1 MRQRLPT
8 GAVTMLFTDIEGST
22 RLLDELGDGY
32 PAALGEHRRVLRE
45 AFARHGGAEVD
56 TQGDAFFIAFGDAT
70 EAVAAAIDGQRSLAP
85 TGIRVRMGLHVG
97 APTLT
102 DEGYVGIDV
111 HRAARVAAAAHGRQ
125 VVITRPVRERLDDA
139 VELRDLGEH
148 RLKDIGE
155 PEWLF
160 QPVIPGLPVEFP
172 PLKSLSTTNLPMPAR
187 PLIGRSWELASVCGM
202 LTDGRVVTITGAGG
216 TGKTRLAVEA
226 ALEMLDQFPNGV
238 FFVGLAP
245 VSATT
250 MVVPAIADVLGVRE
264 SPEQSLLDSVI
275 DHLGAR
281 RALLLLD
288 NFEHVSEH
296 ATTVDRIVSGT
307 RGVAILVTSREALRI
322 SAEQELALEPL
333 TQDAAVELFA
343 DRAGADANGLTDDAA
358 GAGICR
364 RLEGLPL
371 AIELAAARSRLLS
384 PRALLRRMERVL
396 PMLTGGGPDLPAR
409 QQTLRST
416 IEWSYG
422 LLAQREQRLFR
433 ELSVFAGGGRLE
445 AAEAVT
451 GGDVDLVNSLL
462 DKSLLRT
469 RQDEDGEPRVWM
481 LQTVREYALERL
493 AEQGEELETSRRHA
507 DWVAELASDAAPPLL
522 RGSQAEWLLRL
533 EREDDNIRQAVIW
546 SLHNGEPA
554 IALRIVTTLVDFWDA
569 HGRYREVREW
579 LERGLEALP
588 VGELNLRSR
597 GLLTAGMAALHG
609 GGDLPSAKVAAAES
623 IELSRQL
630 SDPALTSRGLSQLAG
645 IAMVEGRFE
654 ETIELGEQA
663 AELARGIG
671 DDVLAAFA
679 LNCIAVGAYELGETD
694 RSQRLFEE
702 TVLLLRAAGDRR
714 NLALLIG
721 NLGTV
726 ALLNGD
732 FAAAEEGFRS
742 ALDLSREMGE
752 RGRLPAE
759 HLDVGIAA
767 LLRGRLGAAARQIS
781 IARADANETG
791 DAVTVIY
798 AVNAT
803 AGLCAARGDDRSCGV
818 LHGAAE
824 AATAERGIEFTASD
838 ALIAQHLLEPA
849 AQRVGPA
856 AWDMARAEG
865 RSLALDLALDRALGA
880 ASERLVER

>member
-1 MRQRLPT
+1 
-8 GAVTMLFTDIEGST
+8 MLFTDIEGST
-22 RLLDELGDGY
+22 RLLEELGDGY

-45 AFARHGGAEVD
+45 AFARHGGVEVD
-56 TQGDAFFIAFGDAT
+56 TQGDAFFIAFGDAA
-70 EAVAAAIDGQRSLAP
+70 EAVAAAIEGQRALAP
-85 TGIRVRMGLHVG
+85 IGIRVRMGLHEG
-97 APTLT
+97 TPTLT

-125 VVITRPVRERLDDA
+125 VVITRAVRERLDDA

-155 PEWLF
+155 AEWLF

-187 PLIGRSWELASVCGM
+187 RLIGRSSELASVSGM
-202 LTDGRVVTITGAGG
+202 LGEGRVVTITGAGG
-216 TGKTRLAVEA
+216 TGKTRLAVEV

-245 VSATT
+245 VSAAS

-264 SPEQSLLDSVI
+264 SPGEPLLDSVI

-281 RALLLLD
+281 RTLLVLD
-288 NFEHVSEH
+288 NFEHVSEQ

-307 RGVAILVTSREALRI
+307 RDVTILVTSREPLRI
-322 SAEQELALEPL
+322 SAEHELALEPL
-333 TQDAAVELFA
+333 AQGAAVELFA
-343 DRAGADANGLTDDAA
+343 DRAGADASGVADDAA
-358 GAGICR
+358 VAEICR
-364 RLEGLPL
+364 RLDGLPL
-371 AIELAAARSRLLS
+371 AIELAAARSKLLS
-384 PRALLRRMERVL
+384 PPALLRRMERVL
-396 PMLTGGGPDLPAR
+396 PLLTGGGPDLPAR

-422 LLAQREQRLFR
+422 LLAQQEQRLFR
-433 ELSVFAGGGRLE
+433 ELSVFAGGSRLE

-451 GGDVDLVNSLL
+451 GGDADLVNSLL

-469 RQDEDGEPRVWM
+469 RQDDDGEPRLWM

-493 AEQGEELETSRRHA
+493 ADHGEQVDTSRRHA
-507 DWVAELASDAAPPLL
+507 DWMAELAADAAPHLL
-522 RGSQAEWLLRL
+522 RSTQAEWLHRL
-533 EREDDNIRQAVIW
+533 EQDEDNIRQAVTW
-546 SLHNGEPA
+546 SLDNGEPA
-554 IALRIVTTLVDFWDA
+554 TALRIVATLIDFWDA

-588 VGELNLRSR
+588 AGAVELRSR
-597 GLLTAGMAALHG
+597 VLLTAGLTALHG
-609 GGDLPSAKVAAAES
+609 GGDLPAARAATAES
-623 IELSRQL
+623 IELSRRL
-630 SDPALTSRGLSQLAG
+630 DDPALTSRGLSQLAG

-663 AELARGIG
+663 AALARGIG
-671 DDVLAAFA
+671 DEVLTAFA
-679 LNCIAVGAYELGETD
+679 LNCVAVGAYELGEPD

-702 TVLLLRAAGDRR
+702 TVQLLRAAGDRR

-767 LLRGRLGAAARQIS
+767 LLRVALEDAAEQFS
-781 IARADANETG
+781 IALADANESG

-803 AGLCAARGDDRSCGV
+803 AGLCAARGDDRSAGV

-824 AATAERGIEFTASD
+824 AATAERGMEFTASD
-838 ALIAQHLLEPA
+838 ALITQHLLEPA
-849 AQRVGPA
+849 AQRVGSA

-865 RSLALDLALDRALGA
+865 RSLALDAALDRALGTT
-880 ASERLVER
+880 SERLVQR